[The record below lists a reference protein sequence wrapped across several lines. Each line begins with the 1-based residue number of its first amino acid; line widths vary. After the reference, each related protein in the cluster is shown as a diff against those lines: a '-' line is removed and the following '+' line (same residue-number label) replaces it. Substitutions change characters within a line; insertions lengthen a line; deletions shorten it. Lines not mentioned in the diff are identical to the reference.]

1 MGNIQAVFDL
11 DYLKYAVASV
21 GEKRSIKA
29 YHKETGDV
37 FECKTRTDL
46 WGHYLKKN
54 KGLLAEFNIKNGT
67 QYKAEDLEVIDIQ
80 TPEPIRNVK
89 HSANEMFKKVM
100 WQLGTNDY
108 SAYIGKGEPFRVERS
123 TILKYKENRKKSLK
137 PLCLDEITDYLI
149 WKYQPEIVEYYE
161 ADDKV
166 VMDAYRDKNKCVVGE
181 DKDYFGCDVM
191 YFNVNQVDKGI
202 QDCSGLGSLWL
213 NAKGDVKGIGRLFFY
228 HQILSGD
235 GSDHY
240 KANSANP
247 EYEWGD
253 KSSYK
258 LLKNCKTDKE
268 ALDAIK
274 TGYQLLYPE
283 PKIITGWRGDEIEVD
298 WKYVFNENFDLARMI
313 RWEGDVV
320 VGTDVMKKLGVIND

>member
-123 TILKYKENRKKSLK
+123 TILKYK
-137 PLCLDEITDYLI
+137 
-149 WKYQPEIVEYYE
+149 
-161 ADDKV
+161 
-166 VMDAYRDKNKCVVGE
+166 
-181 DKDYFGCDVM
+181 
-191 YFNVNQVDKGI
+191 
-202 QDCSGLGSLWL
+202 
-213 NAKGDVKGIGRLFFY
+213 
-228 HQILSGD
+228 
-235 GSDHY
+235 
-240 KANSANP
+240 
-247 EYEWGD
+247 
-253 KSSYK
+253 
-258 LLKNCKTDKE
+258 
-268 ALDAIK
+268 
-274 TGYQLLYPE
+274 
-283 PKIITGWRGDEIEVD
+283 
-298 WKYVFNENFDLARMI
+298 
-313 RWEGDVV
+313 
-320 VGTDVMKKLGVIND
+320 